1 MSLKTSIL
9 AILAAIVAS
18 SCKDGKKSRFLTE
31 VKIDFDKKEIIKV
44 DDKQIVRLETSDN
57 SLLFD
62 LCNVE
67 TVDSFYVIHSRNFL
81 KQFDK
86 EGKFVRNIGAQ
97 GHAKNE
103 YQRISNFFVYNNTIK
118 LYDFDS
124 NSLISYDGNGGYKGR
139 TKVLNTDDKNTITP
153 NHLYQTNDGYISVN
167 AFGGNYRT
175 VPCLSKTD
183 TQMKNYL
190 PFSGRYVENG
200 FVLPDDI
207 CLWNDKALYW
217 QPLCDTLFVVEGNE
231 VHPLYHFDLG
241 EHAIPNDISCKDVYE
256 RIDYSNRMYNEKKP
270 FAGMLRYFSVYD
282 EFIYFVCL
290 APGYEITL
298 CSLNTKDNTSKLYQ
312 FDFSNENMQLQ
323 PFLKIIGDKMI
334 LSAIDKSKPTE
345 NPCLIIY
352 NISSD
357 WL

>member
-1 MSLKTSIL
+1 MKLKTSIL
-9 AILAAIVAS
+9 TTFIAIVVS
-18 SCKDGKKSRFLTE
+18 SCNVEQKSRFLTE
-31 VKIDFDKKEIIKV
+31 VKIDFGEKKTVKV

-67 TVDSFYVIHSRNFL
+67 AVDSFYVIHSRNFL
-81 KQFDK
+81 KLFDK
-86 EGKFVRNIGAQ
+86 EGKFVRNIGAL
-97 GHAKNE
+97 GHAGKE
-103 YQRISNFFVYNNTIK
+103 YQSIANIFVHNNIITV
-118 LYDFDS
+118 YDFNGKS
-124 NSLISYDGNGGYKGR
+124 IISYDVNGSCKGR
-139 TKVLNTDDKNTITP
+139 KKVIHTDSKNTIIP

-167 AFGGNYRT
+167 AFGGSYRT
-175 VPCLSKTD
+175 VSCLSKTD

-190 PFSGRYVENG
+190 PISGRNGENG
-200 FVLPDDI
+200 FFLPDDI
-207 CLWNDKALYW
+207 CLWNDKALDW

-241 EHAIPNDISCKDVYE
+241 EHAIPTDISCKDVYE

-312 FDFSNENMQLQ
+312 FDFSNENIQLQ

-334 LSAIDKSKPTE
+334 LSAIDKAKPTE
-345 NPCLIIY
+345 NPYLITLKIE
-352 NISSD
+352 NIK
-357 WL
+357 